1 MGLLNSQRM
10 ANPAAPNLPQM
21 PPNLP
26 GMGGLPTFTPQQT
39 QGPRMGG
46 SSTFT
51 PQQAGGGG
59 YSPFQ
64 LPQIDLSSIP
74 RYGHGYEG
82 DVPFSQNTTRRD
94 LFSGFTGPGAHGYPS
109 MWGSSNPH
117 RNMAWDA
124 SMMDNPTAFR
134 QSPNSAATEAA
145 EAWRVKNWR

>member
-1 MGLLNSQRM
+1 MGLLSQRPQ
-10 ANPAAPNLPQM
+10 ANVNAPNLPQM

-46 SSTFT
+46 NSTFM

-82 DVPFSQNTTRRD
+82 EMDLNNMGRMQSLQSMFRTSYMPVPM
-94 LFSGFTGPGAHGYPS
+94 GPWSLAGQRMTYADMPFESLGPRMNGQMPVTWY
-109 MWGSSNPH
+109 
-117 RNMAWDA
+117 
-124 SMMDNPTAFR
+124 
-134 QSPNSAATEAA
+134 A
-145 EAWRVKNWR
+145 EDWKRSLPD